1 MTCILGVMT
10 LKEYLSSLTITDA
23 EFGEKIGV
31 SQSQISR
38 IKHGKTSPS
47 LEVIV
52 AIEKMTKG
60 KVRAE
65 DIYAEVKRHED
76 AERQTEDAQ

>member
-1 MTCILGVMT
+1 MT
-10 LKEYLSSLTITDA
+10 LKDYLSSLTITDA

-31 SQSQISR
+31 SQSQVSR
-38 IKHGKTSPS
+38 IKNGKTSPS

-52 AIEKMTKG
+52 AIEKITKG

-65 DIYAEVKRHED
+65 DIFAVVQSQSEEKAEV
-76 AERQTEDAQ
+76 A